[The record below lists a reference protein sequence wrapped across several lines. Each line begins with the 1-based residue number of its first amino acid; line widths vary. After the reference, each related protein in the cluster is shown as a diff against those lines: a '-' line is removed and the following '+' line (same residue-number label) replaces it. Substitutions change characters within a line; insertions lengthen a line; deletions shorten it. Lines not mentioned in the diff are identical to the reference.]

1 MIGLVLKLLDF
12 RPTLA
17 IKRPPLSDLLRPV
30 LELFSVWNRIFVAI
44 SGGERSQWERVDF
57 AARLYWTEDP
67 VTWCSDVRAF
77 LSSSECQWV
86 ARV

>member
-30 LELFSVWNRIFVAI
+30 LELFSV
-44 SGGERSQWERVDF
+44 
-57 AARLYWTEDP
+57 
-67 VTWCSDVRAF
+67 
-77 LSSSECQWV
+77 
-86 ARV
+86 